1 MDYIKSRYEVVEGQI
16 DAAITNQPFP
26 FARGE
31 GDATWS
37 VIRGKRRV
45 GVKLT
50 EAQARKMVREM
61 FRAETAER
69 LASLELHCAGL
80 PPDKREPDDL
90 LDMREAVKL
99 MSAEGDWL
107 DGFELDIE
115 IIHGK
120 R

>member
-1 MDYIKSRYEVVEGQI
+1 MDYTRSSYEVVEGQI
-16 DAAITNQPFP
+16 DAVITNQPFP
-26 FARGE
+26 AARGE

-50 EAQARKMVREM
+50 EAQARQMVRDM
-61 FRAETAER
+61 FKAETTER

-80 PPDKREPDDL
+80 PPDQREPIGL
-90 LDMREAVKL
+90 LDMREAVRL
-99 MSAEGDWL
+99 MAARGDWL
-107 DGFELDIE
+107 DGFELDTE
-115 IIHGK
+115 IVHGK

>member
-16 DAAITNQPFP
+16 DAAITNQPFV
-26 FARGE
+26 AMRGE

-37 VIRGKRRV
+37 VIRGNHRV

-50 EAQARKMVREM
+50 EPQAREMVRGM
-61 FRAETAER
+61 FKTETTER

-80 PPDKREPDDL
+80 PPDKREPNDL

-99 MSAEGDWL
+99 MSAKGDWL
-107 DGFELDIE
+107 DGFELDTE